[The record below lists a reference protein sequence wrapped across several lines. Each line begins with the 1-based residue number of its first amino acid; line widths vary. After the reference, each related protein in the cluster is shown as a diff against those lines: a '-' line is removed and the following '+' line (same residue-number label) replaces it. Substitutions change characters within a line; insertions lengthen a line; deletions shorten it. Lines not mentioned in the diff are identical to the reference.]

1 MPEIT
6 RSPDKQQITS
16 NSTAPESSITDEIN
30 ITEIS
35 SDDSSDCIIV
45 EQAPA
50 PFQETEAHN
59 KGVPGEARKP
69 NEEPKVKR
77 VKFATLEHISPTP
90 PSPPS
95 EETSPAPPPP
105 TPSSSTSGD
114 DANLHTYSEVTILS
128 INK

>member
-6 RSPDKQQITS
+6 SSPDKQQITS
-16 NSTAPESSITDEIN
+16 NGTAPESSSTDEVN

-50 PFQETEAHN
+50 PFQEAEVHN

-69 NEEPKVKR
+69 DEEPKVKR
-77 VKFATLEHISPTP
+77 VRFATPEHIPPT
-90 PSPPS
+90 PPS

-105 TPSSSTSGD
+105 APSSSTSGD
-114 DANLHTYSEVTILS
+114 DATLLTQ
-128 INK
+128 K

>member
-6 RSPDKQQITS
+6 SSPYKQQITS
-16 NSTAPESSITDEIN
+16 NGTAPESSSTDEVN

-114 DANLHTYSEVTILS
+114 DATLLTQR
-128 INK
+128 

>member
-1 MPEIT
+1 MDCLICQRLPAALT
-6 RSPDKQQITS
+6 NSKQLQMAFLQSP
-16 NSTAPESSITDEIN
+16 STDDVN

-69 NEEPKVKR
+69 DEETKVKR
-77 VKFATLEHISPTP
+77 VRFATPEHIPPT
-90 PSPPS
+90 PPS

-105 TPSSSTSGD
+105 APSSSTSGD
-114 DANLHTYSEVTILS
+114 DATLLTQ
-128 INK
+128 K